1 MKRWL
6 AVIPLV
12 VLAGFAVFAVMR
24 LTSPPPEQGS
34 FASPARPAPQLQLAT
49 LAGDSIAFGAPGQP
63 VIVNFFASWC
73 TPCEAEH
80 PFLMDMRASGAN
92 LVGVL
97 YKDQT
102 EKGAA
107 LLARKGDPFVQVAVD
122 TDGSAGIAF
131 GIAGVPETFLI
142 DAQGQIVKTM
152 RGPFLDDATTN
163 EFLEAYRALAATPA
177 S

>member
-6 AVIPLV
+6 AAIPLV
-12 VLAGFAVFAVMR
+12 LLAGFAVFAVLR
-24 LTSPPPEQGS
+24 LSSPPSEQGS
-34 FASPARPAPQLQLAT
+34 FASPARPAPQIQLAA
-49 LAGDSIAFGAPGQP
+49 LSGGPVSFGAPGEP

-102 EKGAA
+102 EKGAQ
-107 LLARKGDPFVQVAVD
+107 LLARKGDPFARVALD

-142 DAQGQIVKTM
+142 DGQGQIVKTM
-152 RGPFLDDATTN
+152 RGPFLDDRTTS
-163 EFLEAYRALAATPA
+163 EFLEAYRALANPPA
-177 S
+177 Q